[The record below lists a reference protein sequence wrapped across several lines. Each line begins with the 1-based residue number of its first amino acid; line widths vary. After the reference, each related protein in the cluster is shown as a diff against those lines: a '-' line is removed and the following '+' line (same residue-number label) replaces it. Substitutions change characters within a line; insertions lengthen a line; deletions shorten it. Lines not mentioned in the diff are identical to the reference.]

1 MLIESSNSAAGSAV
15 TGAIQQASQAT
26 GTSFNYLLVEFGSQ
40 PACRASTSWARGL
53 FKFAAI
59 RPPIRSWP
67 EPSPR
72 PTLGVKPAARPST
85 QRGRTLYCALSRCR
99 RCRTVDHAGLGPS
112 QRQSRGFF
120 RERRPGQF
128 PDLLRPGHWRRPQR
142 RAGAQCLTARY
153 DVARCGQDR
162 QTLTAQAVTAPTP
175 APAALDTAGIANA
188 FAAAAPT
195 LKPSDT
201 AVFHG
206 LFCRRQ
212 PHRAACTGG
221 ERALARTQRGAWHRC
236 DGEAHAG
243 RQRRARSLQG
253 HSGERVVRLDFC
265 EELW

>member
-1 MLIESSNSAAGSAV
+1 MLIES

-26 GTSFNYLLVEFGSQ
+26 GTSFNYLLVEFESQ

-59 RPPIRSWP
+59 RPPIRPWP

-72 PTLGVKPAARPST
+72 PTLGVKRAARPST

-142 RAGAQCLTARY
+142 RAGAQCPHCPLRRRALQSGSPNVDGAGGDGADARVLPLWIPQALPTPSLPRLPRSSRATQRCFTDCFADANRTAPLARVVNALWRVPNAEPGTGATARRTP
-153 DVARCGQDR
+153 VANGVLD
-162 QTLTAQAVTAPTP
+162 LFKDTP
-175 APAALDTAGIANA
+175 VKG
-188 FAAAAPT
+188 
-195 LKPSDT
+195 S
-201 AVFHG
+201 
-206 LFCRRQ
+206 
-212 PHRAACTGG
+212 
-221 ERALARTQRGAWHRC
+221 
-236 DGEAHAG
+236 
-243 RQRRARSLQG
+243 
-253 HSGERVVRLDFC
+253 
-265 EELW
+265 

>member
-142 RAGAQCLTARY
+142 RAGAQCPHCPLRRRALQSGSPNVDGAGGDGADARACRSGY
-153 DVARCGQDR
+153 RRHCQRLHCRGSH
-162 QTLTAQAVTAPTP
+162 AQAERHSGVSRTVLPTPTAPRR
-175 APAALDTAGIANA
+175 L
-188 FAAAAPT
+188 
-195 LKPSDT
+195 
-201 AVFHG
+201 HG
-206 LFCRRQ
+206 
-212 PHRAACTGG
+212 
-221 ERALARTQRGAWHRC
+221 W
-236 DGEAHAG
+236 
-243 RQRRARSLQG
+243 
-253 HSGERVVRLDFC
+253 
-265 EELW
+265 